1 MLSLPTQRAQ
11 WDIRLPRGK
20 NCRGTIF
27 APVLP
32 LNRDNFSS
40 SNSIFSQVKI
50 AGVLRSKDGFLHF
63 ALRFPIF
70 QAFFVTFFIKKSD
83 GFFFKPPVLQNRGP
97 PKTKTC
103 TPLWFFNGAQNLW
116 LYLFLKHMSENG
128 QKRSPVKTRE
138 MFLMSWNAL
147 KRSVLRPLSKT

>member
-1 MLSLPTQRAQ
+1 MGGQILYAPT
-11 WDIRLPRGK
+11 P
-20 NCRGTIF
+20 
-27 APVLP
+27 PP
-32 LNRDNFSS
+32 L
-40 SNSIFSQVKI
+40 KI

-70 QAFFVTFFIKKSD
+70 QAFFVALFLIKKVR
-83 GFFFKPPVLQNRGP
+83 FFFEKPPVLQNRGP
-97 PKTKTC
+97 PKTKTGP
-103 TPLWFFNGAQNLW
+103 PLSFFNGAQNLW

-138 MFLMSWNAL
+138 IFLMSWNAL